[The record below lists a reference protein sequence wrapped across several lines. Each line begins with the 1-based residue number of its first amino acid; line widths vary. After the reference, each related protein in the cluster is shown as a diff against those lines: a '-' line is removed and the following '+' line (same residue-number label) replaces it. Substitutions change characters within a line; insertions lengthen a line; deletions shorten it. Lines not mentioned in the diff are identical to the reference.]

1 MKPPV
6 KVLKE
11 SLLPTLMQ
19 KVQERFTGQVHV
31 QFNFNQG
38 GVTNVTLRVGK
49 QPALDK
55 HVVNSVGS
63 GL

>member
-1 MKPPV
+1 MKLPH

-11 SLLPTLMQ
+11 SLLPTLLQ

-49 QPALDK
+49 QAPLDK
-55 HVVNSVGS
+55 CVTTSVGS